1 MATMSF
7 GVGGGMLKGTWDDR
21 GLVKAL
27 NRSERGVRPAATK
40 GMRQAG
46 EALSAQMRTNL
57 QRHGKVDTRKLADSI
72 DYKLDDRRGRQ
83 SLTVGPGAKSG
94 EMPPH
99 ALAVEY
105 GRKPDQKPPPPGSLV
120 EDGWLG
126 RHGFP
131 DSAEFVVARK
141 IGIEGTKPFPYIEP
155 AAGQMGVVLGAIQTD
170 IMAAVLSEWSL

>member
-1 MATMSF
+1 MGAMSI
-7 GVGGGMLKGTWDDR
+7 GGGGGMIKATWDDR

-40 GMRQAG
+40 GMHQAG
-46 EALSAQMRTNL
+46 RLLAAQMRQNL
-57 QRHGKVDTRKLADSI
+57 KSHGKVDTRALADSI
-72 DYKLDDRRGRQ
+72 DYRLDDRRGRQ

-94 EMPPH
+94 KMPPH

-105 GRKPDQKPPPPGSLV
+105 GRKPGQKAPPPGSLV
-120 EDGWLG
+120 ESGWLG

-155 AAGQMGVVLGAIQTD
+155 AAEQMGSLLGVVETD
-170 IMAAVLSEWSL
+170 IMAAVLGEWSL